1 MEKLRLY
8 LHKNNLVKN
17 VIVDITGNGDDVD
30 INLYDFDNRK
40 IDKGNLSM
48 GERQMFASAL
58 LGALVE
64 ETEIEFP
71 VFIDSPMQKI

>member
-71 VFIDSPMQKI
+71 VLLIVQCKI